1 MTHSV
6 RGRAG
11 LLALVVLVAVGVAVA
26 LTRHWGGGSPKTKPA
41 GEWYT
46 ALAASYVPT
55 GKKTAC
61 GVRVAPGLVGV
72 AHPVLPCGVKI
83 FIAYRGT
90 QVLTQ
95 VIDRGQDVPGREFDL
110 TRRVARLLGLRG
122 ARTIRWRF
130 AR

>member
-1 MTHSV
+1 MIHSA
-6 RGRAG
+6 RARAG
-11 LLALVVLVAVGVAVA
+11 LLGLVALVAVGVAVA
-26 LTRHWGGGSPKTKPA
+26 LTRHSGGGAKVNPA

-46 ALAASYVPT
+46 ALAAAYAPT

-61 GVRVAPGLVGV
+61 GVRVKPGLVGV

-83 FIAYRGT
+83 FLSYRGR

-95 VIDRGQDVPGREFDL
+95 VIDRGQVVPGREFEL
-110 TRRVARLLGLRG
+110 TRPLARLLGLRG
-122 ARTIRWRF
+122 GHAIRWRF